1 MINEGVYEYELIAIQ
16 REGRKLIYASSNK
29 SPYMPWL
36 SMLEKVGKFPLND
49 HEIIKKHKG
58 KVIERFRYHLEKIV

>member
-1 MINEGVYEYELIAIQ
+1 MLHEGVFQYALIAIHSGGPKQ
-16 REGRKLIYASSNK
+16 IYCSSNK

-36 SMLEKVGKFPLND
+36 SMLEKIGKFPLND